1 MNDQSPTLD
10 PNKQYWGCN
19 VDPYGEIHVF
29 CGVMSAF
36 ISVANNLYYLEWYH
50 VTDNEKI
57 RMCDHT
63 HYLFDTK
70 EECCLFIY
78 NQEMQKLDAEIEKI
92 LQQRF
97 ELSQQLNERLST
109 AI

>member
-1 MNDQSPTLD
+1 MNDQPLIFD

-19 VDPYGEIHVF
+19 VDPHGEIHVF

-36 ISVANNLYYLEWYH
+36 MSAINLYYLEWYF
-50 VTDNEKI
+50 VTDKEKI

-63 HYLFDTK
+63 HHLFDTK

-78 NQEMQKLDAEIEKI
+78 NQEMKKLDAEIEKI

-97 ELSQQLNERLST
+97 ELSKQLNERLST